1 CSVGLWSL
9 AAMGHALVRTVTGFS
24 VARALLGIG
33 ESGNFPAG
41 VKAVAEWFPKRE
53 RALATGV
60 FNAGSNVGVVLAAL
74 LVPWIALA
82 LGWRWAFVATGAL
95 DLAWLAVWLTI
106 YRQPSEHPRLS
117 DAELAWIRSDPVE
130 PAGHVPWRSLLARR
144 QTWAFIVGKA
154 MTDPVWLFYLFWLPK
169 FLDAAFGVRLAGL
182 AAPLVVIYVASD
194 IGSVTGGWV
203 SGARSKRGWSLS
215 RGPKTALLL
224 AGVASRPAV
233 IRSVYHYEDCRHS
246 RDTRLSTARG
256 TAAPRQRLPL
266 GPLRADDRRGRDRH
280 RPPGPGRAGGRWRE
294 RQRHGPRPEIVPRR
308 ARPAADRRAAL
319 PHRQSDRVAAQ
330 PADATARRHRVRLS
344 RRAGPGLG
352 RAGIRDPRGPPARSR
367 AVRVVPVLP
376 LREPG
381 RRLGRGA
388 DRGAARRPGPRLETA
403 VRIRHPQTQGR
414 RVSTALRAGMLSG
427 PRGRAPGRQPA
438 LRPQRGLVYGAG
450 RLVRPAHRGP
460 EQRLPRG
467 SRVRAAWDAA
477 RPRAG
482 PHAAGHEYRRRRV

>member
-1 CSVGLWSL
+1 MALLFAATTVNYIDRQVLGILAPTLTRELSWRETDYAAIVSWFSVAYGVGLLGMGRFLDRIGVRRGLACSVGLWSL

-130 PAGHVPWRSLLARR
+130 PAGHVPWHSLLARR

-182 AAPLVVIYVASD
+182 AAPLVVIYVAAD

-203 SGARSKRGWSLS
+203 SGALIKRGWSLN
-215 RGPKTALLL
+215 RGRKTALLIAALCIVPTTL
-224 AGVASRPAV
+224 APSARSLWVAVGLVAVAASAHQWWSANLFTTVSDMFPRHAVASVVGLGGFAGMVSAFAFQRFTGALLEATGGSYSAVFAVLGVAYVGALALL
-233 IRSVYHYEDCRHS
+233 H
-246 RDTRLSTARG
+246 LL
-256 TAAPRQRLPL
+256 APRLEP
-266 GPLRADDRRGRDRH
+266 
-280 RPPGPGRAGGRWRE
+280 
-294 RQRHGPRPEIVPRR
+294 I
-308 ARPAADRRAAL
+308 
-319 PHRQSDRVAAQ
+319 
-330 PADATARRHRVRLS
+330 
-344 RRAGPGLG
+344 
-352 RAGIRDPRGPPARSR
+352 
-367 AVRVVPVLP
+367 AV
-376 LREPG
+376 
-381 RRLGRGA
+381 RGA
-388 DRGAARRPGPRLETA
+388 DAA
-403 VRIRHPQTQGR
+403 
-414 RVSTALRAGMLSG
+414 
-427 PRGRAPGRQPA
+427 
-438 LRPQRGLVYGAG
+438 
-450 RLVRPAHRGP
+450 
-460 EQRLPRG
+460 
-467 SRVRAAWDAA
+467 
-477 RPRAG
+477 
-482 PHAAGHEYRRRRV
+482 

>member
-1 CSVGLWSL
+1 MALLFAATTVNYLDRQVLGILAPTLTRELGWRETDYAAIVSWFSVAYGVGLLGVGRFLDRIGVRRGLACSVGVWSL

-169 FLDAAFGVRLAGL
+169 FLDATFGVRLAGL
-182 AAPLVVIYVASD
+182 AAPLVVIYVAAD

-203 SGARSKRGWSLS
+203 SGALMKRGWSLN
-215 RGPKTALLL
+215 RGRKTALLIAAVCIVPTTL
-224 AGVASRPAV
+224 APSARSLWVAVGVVAVAAGAHQWWSANLFTTVSDMFPRHAVASV
-233 IRSVYHYEDCRHS
+233 V
-246 RDTRLSTARG
+246 
-256 TAAPRQRLPL
+256 
-266 GPLRADDRRGRDRH
+266 
-280 RPPGPGRAGGRWRE
+280 
-294 RQRHGPRPEIVPRR
+294 
-308 ARPAADRRAAL
+308 
-319 PHRQSDRVAAQ
+319 
-330 PADATARRHRVRLS
+330 
-344 RRAGPGLG
+344 GLG
-352 RAGIRDPRGPPARSR
+352 GFAGMASAFAFQRFTGALLEATGGSYS
-367 AVRVVPVLP
+367 AVFAVLG
-376 LREPG
+376 LAYV
-381 RRLGRGA
+381 GA
-388 DRGAARRPGPRLETA
+388 LALLHLLAPRLEPIA
-403 VRIRHPQTQGR
+403 VRAED
-414 RVSTALRAGMLSG
+414 VA
-427 PRGRAPGRQPA
+427 
-438 LRPQRGLVYGAG
+438 
-450 RLVRPAHRGP
+450 
-460 EQRLPRG
+460 
-467 SRVRAAWDAA
+467 
-477 RPRAG
+477 
-482 PHAAGHEYRRRRV
+482 